1 LYVLNTPQPDSTLP
15 ESPPDKLRAYYEL
28 TKPRI
33 TLLVL
38 ISMAIGFLVATPET
52 NWLMLLHACLGTW
65 FIASGTSAFNQYIER
80 DLDKLMF
87 RTMKRPLPTRKVPP
101 AHALVFSMSF
111 VAIGLAYLTFMVNTV
126 AGIISGVT
134 TLIYLLGY
142 TPLKKV
148 SFLNLYVGAIPGAL
162 PPVGGW
168 AAATGT
174 VADVS
179 PWALFAIV
187 FLWQIPHV
195 TAIAWMYLEDY
206 QRADFEMIP
215 NAEDGGKKSALIS
228 LAGAL
233 LLFPVSF
240 LPVYSGLS
248 SLFFGFTALAA
259 AFGYFWYSL
268 MFFNHRTKEM
278 ARTLLFASIFYLP
291 SVWGLLLVDH
301 FFFR

>member
-1 LYVLNTPQPDSTLP
+1 MTSTPAEPAQNAPSGLF
-15 ESPPDKLRAYYEL
+15 RAYYEL

-38 ISMAIGFLVATPET
+38 ISMAIGFLVATPGT
-52 NWLMLLHACLGTW
+52 NWLLLVHACIGTW

-101 AHALVFSMSF
+101 QHALVFSITF
-111 VAIGLAYLTFMVNTV
+111 VAIGLTYLTLMVNTV
-126 AGIISGVT
+126 AGITSGIT
-134 TLIYLLGY
+134 TVIYLLGY

-187 FLWQIPHV
+187 FLWQVPHV

-215 NAEDGGKKSALIS
+215 NAEDGGKKSAMIS

-240 LPVYSGLS
+240 LPVHSGLS
-248 SLFFGFTALAA
+248 TMFFGFTALAA
-259 AFGYFWYSL
+259 AFGYFWYAL
-268 MFFNHRTKEM
+268 MFYNDRTKEK
-278 ARTLLFASIFYLP
+278 ARSLLFASIFYLP
-291 SVWGLLLVDH
+291 AVWGLLLVDH
-301 FFFR
+301 FFFG